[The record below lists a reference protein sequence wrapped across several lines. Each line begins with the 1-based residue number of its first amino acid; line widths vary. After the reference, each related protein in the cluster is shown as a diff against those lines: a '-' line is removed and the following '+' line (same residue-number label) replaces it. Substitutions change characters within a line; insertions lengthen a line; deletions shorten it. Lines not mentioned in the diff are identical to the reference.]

1 MTIAI
6 ISTVTILILL
16 GVIAYLIRYK
26 WAWMRFRNFTLKD
39 DNNSN
44 IHEDIDNFKFKVT
57 QDKIIVTVD
66 TVPTHYTNQE
76 EMNKLIDALP
86 VLLERKFKLHFED
99 KKNRNIITYT
109 AKRKKKK

>member
-6 ISTVTILILL
+6 ISTVTVLILL
-16 GVIAYLIRYK
+16 GMIAYLIRYK

-39 DNNSN
+39 DSNEN
-44 IHEDIDNFKFKVT
+44 IHKDIDNFKFKVT
-57 QDKIIVTVD
+57 KEKIIVTVD

-76 EMNKLIDALP
+76 AMNKLIDALP

-99 KKNRNIITYT
+99 RKNRNIITYT
-109 AKRKKKK
+109 AMRQK